1 MSLPFTMIYIGH
13 NGSPYD
19 YVIVDIDID
28 IDRDRPL
35 TGVQEHSYTKRV
47 GENKARQKK
56 TNKLPK
62 HSGGYI

>member
-1 MSLPFTMIYIGH
+1 MGH

-56 TNKLPK
+56 TNINFL
-62 HSGGYI
+62 SIVVATSRNMT